1 MRLITYLLVFLLFLW
16 LLLDDVHK
24 TILES
29 FLVFCKPILL
39 PSIVEHLGVEVV
51 PLHASLKEADSSLV
65 IRLLFELERSAVLH
79 ELLEL
84 GRVSRAKIFKWCFH
98 LLLFDGVVLLV
109 LASAWETLPWKRSFK
124 QVKEHVADCFQ
135 VVTPGLLNSFVG
147 GDRSV
152 SSSSSEVLSI
162 LIGDVF
168 TCTVLVALGETEI
181 NNVDIISGSFGST
194 NQEVIWLDIPVNNA
208 FFVNLLDMTDELKC
222 DHQNS
227 L

>member
-1 MRLITYLLVFLLFLW
+1 MN
-16 LLLDDVHK
+16 DVHQ
-24 TILES
+24 TVLES
-29 FLVFCKPILL
+29 FLVFSKTILL
-39 PSIVEHLGVEVV
+39 PSVVKHLRVEVM
-51 PLHASLKEADSSLV
+51 PSHASLKETNCGLV
-65 IRLLFELERSAVLH
+65 VRLLLKLEGSAVLH
-79 ELLEL
+79 ELFEL
-84 GRVSRAKIFKWCFH
+84 GWVSGAQFFEWRFH
-98 LLLFDGVVLLV
+98 LLFLDGIVLLV
-109 LASAWETLPWKRSFK
+109 LASAWEPLPWKRSFQ
-124 QVKEHVADCFQ
+124 QVKEHVADSLQ

-194 NQEVIWLDIPVNNA
+194 NQEVIWLDIPVDNA

>member
-1 MRLITYLLVFLLFLW
+1 M
-16 LLLDDVHK
+16 
-24 TILES
+24 
-29 FLVFCKPILL
+29 
-39 PSIVEHLGVEVV
+39 
-51 PLHASLKEADSSLV
+51 ADSL
-65 IRLLFELERSAVLH
+65 
-79 ELLEL
+79 
-84 GRVSRAKIFKWCFH
+84 
-98 LLLFDGVVLLV
+98 
-109 LASAWETLPWKRSFK
+109 
-124 QVKEHVADCFQ
+124 Q

-168 TCTVLVALGETEI
+168 TSTVLVALGETEI

-194 NQEVIWLDIPVNNA
+194 NQEVIWLDIPVDNA